1 MGDPIVLCRALIGDG
16 VIVLHGIISI
26 APTTPVASTTLM
38 NHSTEPDPETD
49 TGTDTTATTGE
60 SGSGRSGLT
69 DEEAVRRLAEHGRNE
84 LEQIKIATPLKILA
98 SQFLDF
104 MLLLLIIA
112 AAISFLIGERLD
124 GIVITGFVL
133 FNAILGFIQEYR
145 AQRALE
151 ALKSMIS
158 PQARVIRGGSEKMLD
173 AAELVPG
180 DLILLAAGDRVQADA
195 TVSSGE
201 LRMDESALTG
211 ESVPVNRTAGDLVQ
225 AGTIVTYGRGMCVVT
240 ETGMRTAFGKI
251 AAMVQTEERETP
263 LQKRLGELAKYLGVA
278 ALAICVVVFATGVMS
293 GIAANTMF
301 LASVSLAVAAVPE
314 GLPAVVTIT
323 LALGVQRMVKKN
335 AIMRKLQAVETL
347 GCATVI
353 CTDKTG
359 TLTQNEMTVRR
370 IYANETIIGVT
381 GEGYAP
387 SGDFESEKEIN
398 NESLRLTL
406 EIGALCN
413 DSSLVQQRG
422 GDGDK
427 DKDGGWKI
435 LGDPTE
441 GALVV
446 AAAKADIDRQN
457 LASQYPRVSEVPFDS
472 DRKQMTTVHE
482 DLHQTFGSAYV
493 ACVKGAPD
501 SVLKMCGH
509 IHGTGK
515 NVRMTA
521 NDMSAIRN
529 AHQEMTAHAL
539 RVLALAYRPLDDITK
554 QAEEHERDLVFA
566 GMVGMID
573 PPRPGVKEAIAT
585 CRKAGI
591 TTVMITGDHRDT
603 ARAIALD
610 LGILDSEHPEQIA
623 TGADLDAG
631 TGDGGGAGT
640 GDGGR
645 DGTEG
650 GMGWD
655 ALVYARTSP
664 AHKVQI
670 IKALQDRGEI
680 VAMTGDGVN
689 DAPALKMADIG
700 VAMGVT
706 GTDVAKEAADMVLT
720 DDNFVSITH
729 AVEEGRGI
737 YDNIKKFIRFQL
749 STNIGAILTI
759 FTGLLLFQSLPL
771 APLQILFV
779 NLLMDGPPAL
789 SLSME
794 PYHQTMNRP
803 PRDPDESI
811 ITGDVLKF
819 ITGAGIL
826 MFLGTILVFWY
837 ALSHGYDEKYACTLA
852 FTTFVFFQLFNAFN
866 CRSERYPLST
876 IGVFSNRYLIGA
888 VLLCAMLQ
896 LCILYI
902 SSLQSVFGTVPLGPH
917 DWAIVLAVSAMVF
930 VVVEGAKV
938 VVSWRAR

>member
-1 MGDPIVLCRALIGDG
+1 LGNG
-16 VIVLHGIISI
+16 VTVLHGIICI
-26 APTTPVASTTLM
+26 ASTTPGVSMTLM
-38 NHSTEPDPETD
+38 NNSNEPDPETD
-49 TGTDTTATTGE
+49 TGTDTDATTGDP
-60 SGSGRSGLT
+60 GSGRSGLT

-84 LEQIKIATPLKILA
+84 LEQIERATPLKILA

-158 PQARVIRGGSEKMLD
+158 PQARVIRGGSERMLD

-195 TVSSGE
+195 TVASGE

-278 ALAICVVVFATGVMS
+278 ALAICIIVFATGVMS

-370 IYANETIIGVT
+370 IYTDDTIIGVT

-398 NESLRLTL
+398 DESLQLTL

-413 DSSLVQQRG
+413 DSSLVQPGG
-422 GDGDK
+422 GDKDK

-446 AAAKADIDRQN
+446 AAAKAGIDRKK
-457 LASQYPRVSEVPFDS
+457 LTSQYPRVSEVPFDS

-482 DLHQTFGSAYV
+482 DSRQTFGSAYV

-501 SVLKMCGH
+501 SVLEMCGH
-509 IHGTGK
+509 IYRKGGI
-515 NVRMTA
+515 VRMTA
-521 NDMSAIRN
+521 DNMDAIRN

-539 RVLALAYRPLDDITK
+539 RVLALAYRPLDDMAE
-554 QAEEHERDLVFA
+554 QAEEQERDLVFA

-591 TTVMITGDHRDT
+591 TTVMITGDNKDT

-610 LGILDSEHPEQIA
+610 LGILDSEHPEQIL
-623 TGADLDAG
+623 TGPDLDAG
-631 TGDGGGAGT
+631 TGDGAGDETGAG
-640 GDGGR
+640 GG
-645 DGTEG
+645 DGTEAG
-650 GMGWD
+650 TGWD

-670 IKALQDRGEI
+670 INALQDRGEI

-819 ITGAGIL
+819 ISGAGLL

-837 ALSHGYDEKYACTLA
+837 ALSHGCGEKYACTLA

-888 VLLCAMLQ
+888 VLLCALLQ

-902 SSLQSVFGTVPLGPH
+902 PSLQLVFDTVPLHPH